1 MYTGVGAAPDLRQR
15 YRTRRRRL
23 VRLPSATHGMGEYFA
38 PASGIGEYFA
48 ANGLGVDE
56 APLAEKSC
64 NAMVLAVGAVSLGA
78 GMILAMVAFK

>member
-1 MYTGVGAAPDLRQR
+1 
-15 YRTRRRRL
+15 
-23 VRLPSATHGMGEYFA
+23 MGEYFA